1 VRDKNNTILKVTEI
15 SKNYPGVQALD
26 KVSFNLLEGEV
37 HCLVGENGAGKSTLI
52 EILAGSVIPD
62 SGKIELFYN
71 HEDNIFGSLT
81 PDKSIE
87 LGIQTIHQDN
97 KLIESMTVAENIFIR
112 NLQSNRAGFFSL
124 GLCFESTKDLF
135 NSLNIEIQPNK
146 LIEEL
151 SPAEKKMVCI
161 TKAFSEEVKI
171 LILDEPT
178 SSLDEK
184 GEDNLFRIIRDVTK
198 KGISVIYISHNLDEI
213 FDIGDR
219 VTVLKDGKKIGTHFV
234 KDINEDVIVKEMI
247 GRSASTFYER
257 KKLKAEGDKLE
268 VKNYTREG
276 YVYDVSFDV
285 RRGEIFGIGG
295 VVGSGRTDL
304 ARIIFGLDE
313 KDSGRL
319 VFCGKDITPKTPRD
333 AVRNGIGYLTEDRK
347 ETGLMMMRPILE
359 NISLVKLGA
368 ERKYILNL
376 SEERKKVTEISDKL
390 NIITPSINQI
400 VINLSGGNQQ
410 KVVVAR
416 WLFAISEILIF
427 DEPTLG
433 IDIGAKKELYNLMQE
448 LLKNGKIIIM
458 ISSDMPE
465 LVSMSDRI
473 GIMRNCR
480 MVKILESNEINEE
493 NILKYSIGM
502 GNGN

>member
-1 VRDKNNTILKVTEI
+1 MKDKNNTILKVTEI
-15 SKNYPGVQALD
+15 SKSYPGVQALD
-26 KVSFNLLEGEV
+26 KVNFDLLEGEV

-124 GLCFESTKDLF
+124 GLCLKSTKDLF

-198 KGISVIYISHNLDEI
+198 KGISVIYISHKLDEI

-219 VTVLKDGKKIGTHFV
+219 VTVLKDGKKIGTNFV
-234 KDINEDVIVKEMI
+234 KDINEGVIVKEMI

-257 KKLKAEGDKLE
+257 KKLKAEEDKLE

-347 ETGLMMMRPILE
+347 ETGLMMMRPVLE

-376 SEERKKVTEISDKL
+376 FEERKKVTEISDKL

-410 KVVVAR
+410 KVIVAR

-473 GIMRNCR
+473 GIMRNGR